1 MSDRVNGRR
10 VARTSQ
16 SISTFPTH
24 CTHENEYK
32 TTVVRVTSELS
43 DWVSLQLIASRI
55 LVISTRLIR
64 VISHKKSVHE
74 DECEY
79 SEAMSTSN

>member
-1 MSDRVNGRR
+1 MDAEWRALLSLSALFLLTVRTRMSTRL
-10 VARTSQ
+10 
-16 SISTFPTH
+16 P
-24 CTHENEYK
+24 
-32 TTVVRVTSELS
+32 VVRVTSELS